1 MSGQLRAGHS
11 AFLWP
16 LLRPRIWPRAF
27 EIAPS
32 LPFRE
37 DPGGLQ
43 SGSRVVPRLEEN
55 GTAAQC
61 SAGPMATGATRA
73 TSASARRDRAMRGIP
88 QGTNNINLL
97 SVRRRN
103 PGVQQAGPP
112 SCVALDPITLET
124 RGIVRLVN
132 LGPTYPKRIPITAGS
147 TTRAS
152 ARAMRTTRPGGG
164 PCSEPMHDRGP
175 GHGRAERDECRS
187 QHIELDDGARC
198 RGRSDSR
205 REH

>member
-132 LGPTYPKRIPITAGS
+132 L
-147 TTRAS
+147 RADVPEENPDDGRQHDES
-152 ARAMRTTRPGGG
+152 QCASHEDHTPGGRAMQRADARPR
-164 PCSEPMHDRGP
+164 PRP
-175 GHGRAERDECRS
+175 RS
-187 QHIELDDGARC
+187 C
-198 RGRSDSR
+198 
-205 REH
+205 